1 MHPPGFFLLLAR
13 VLCYPSFIMLFR
25 RAVWCLWL
33 AAWPVFAQLAPQTL
47 KLVDGS
53 TIVGR
58 PVAFQDQFIKVA
70 LEGGENPVYTNVFWA
85 RLTQETLQQLSANP
99 QAKPFAN
106 IFLDPPVEQKAV
118 VDKKIKLVMPPRLDR
133 PQAGSLFSSPVMLV
147 LLLLIYAANIYAG
160 FEIAIFRQWP
170 PFLVAALSAV
180 LPFVGPVIFLAMPTK
195 RPRTEAAYEAAP
207 PVEEASVAVAEE
219 VPVAVEAAP
228 LHPATPQPVVY
239 PRGQFTFNRRFF
251 ETKFA
256 GFLKM
261 VPGENERDK
270 VIHIK
275 SARGEYTGQRL
286 SKIEANELYLQIR
299 KGSVSEEVMIPF
311 TEIFEVTVKHKD
323 T

>member
-1 MHPPGFFLLLAR
+1 MF
-13 VLCYPSFIMLFR
+13 FR

-33 AAWPVFAQLAPQTL
+33 AAWPAFAQTTPQTL
-47 KLVDGS
+47 KLIDGG
-53 TIVGR
+53 TVIGR

-70 LEGGENPVYTNVFWA
+70 LEGGGETPVYTNVFWT
-85 RLTQETLQQLSANP
+85 RLTQETLQQLTANV

-106 IFLDPPVEQKAV
+106 IFLDPPAERRAA
-118 VDKKIKLVMPPRLDR
+118 VDKKIKLVVPPRLDR
-133 PQAGSLFSSPVMLV
+133 PEAGSLFSSPVMLV

-180 LPFVGPVIFLAMPTK
+180 IPFVGPVIYLALPTK
-195 RPRTEAAYEAAP
+195 RPKTEAAYEAAV
-207 PVEEASVAVAEE
+207 PVEEAAVVVEE
-219 VPVAVEAAP
+219 APAVVEQAP
-228 LHPATPQPVVY
+228 AQPAIPQPVVY

-286 SKIEANELYLQIR
+286 SKIEANELFLQIR
-299 KGSVSEEVMIPF
+299 KGPATEDVMIPF

>member
-1 MHPPGFFLLLAR
+1 MF
-13 VLCYPSFIMLFR
+13 FR
-25 RAVWCLWL
+25 RAFWSLCFA
-33 AAWPVFAQLAPQTL
+33 AAWPAFAQTTQQTI
-47 KLVDGS
+47 KLVEGG
-53 TIVGR
+53 TVVGR
-58 PVAFQDQFIKVA
+58 IVTFNDQGIRVA

-85 RLTQETLQQLSANP
+85 RVSQETLQQLTANP

-106 IFLDPPVEQKAV
+106 IFLDPPAGRRAPVAKP
-118 VDKKIKLVMPPRLDR
+118 IKLVVPPRLDR
-133 PQAGSLFSSPVMLV
+133 PQAGGLFSSPVMLV

-180 LPFVGPVIFLAMPTK
+180 IPFVGPIIFLAMPTK
-195 RPRTEAAYEAAP
+195 RPKTEAAYEAAP
-207 PVEEASVAVAEE
+207 PVEESPVVVEE
-219 VPVAVEAAP
+219 APVEVEQAP
-228 LHPATPQPVVY
+228 AQPTLPQPVVY

-261 VPGENERDK
+261 VPGESERDK

-286 SKIEANELYLQIR
+286 SKIEPNELFLQIR
-299 KGSVSEEVMIPF
+299 KGAATEDVMIPF